1 MFSPS
6 CKGQKSGFTLLELLL
21 VIGIVALLAVAVTPA
36 FNAISSSHG
45 VGQGAHD
52 VAGLLELAR
61 SEAVARQTYV
71 WVGFQNTNMGGTY
84 GIVAGAVFSRDGS
97 GTNTNSSNLAGLSR
111 AIQVRGVALTNWSG
125 MNSQT
130 TTLLKDE
137 VSSTAASGLS
147 SVASSSSGLNF
158 TLGKAAFADKHS
170 ITFSPSGEAMLNAS
184 VTQDDGFVPYIDV
197 SLKLT
202 RGGYVDSDAEDASV
216 IVDGATGNV
225 RILRVK

>member
-6 CKGQKSGFTLLELLL
+6 CKGQKRGFTLLELLL
-21 VIGIVALLAVAVTPA
+21 VIGIVAILAVAITPA

-52 VAGLLELAR
+52 VASLLELAR

-71 WVGFQNTNMGGTY
+71 WVGFQNTNMGGAY

-97 GTNTNSSNLAGLSR
+97 GTNTNSTNLAGLSR
-111 AIQVRGVALTNWSG
+111 AIQMRGVTLTNWSG
-125 MNSQT
+125 LNSQT
-130 TTLLKDE
+130 ASLFNNE
-137 VSSTAASGLS
+137 VSSASSSLS
-147 SVASSSSGLNF
+147 SVGSSGNGLNF
-158 TLGKAAFADKHS
+158 TLGKAAFASRHS
-170 ITFSPSGEAMLNAS
+170 ITFTPSGEAMLSAS

-197 SLKLT
+197 SLKLN
-202 RGGYVDSDAEDASV
+202 RGEYVAADAEDASV
-216 IVDGATGNV
+216 VVDGATGSV